1 MSPDSHS
8 SSQSETTSNSLRPAY
23 MEDVNAA
30 TLAAM
35 EVLYERQII
44 DVADPETD
52 RLWDAISATLEKH
65 FNYPDYASYN

>member
-8 SSQSETTSNSLRPAY
+8 SSQSETTSNSLRSAY

-35 EVLYERQII
+35 EVLYERRII

-52 RLWDAISATLEKH
+52 RLWDAISVTLEKH

>member
-8 SSQSETTSNSLRPAY
+8 SLQSETTSNSLRSAY

-35 EVLYERQII
+35 EVLYERRII

-52 RLWDAISATLEKH
+52 RLWNSISVTLEKH

>member
-8 SSQSETTSNSLRPAY
+8 SSQSETTSNSLRSAH

-35 EVLYERQII
+35 EVLYERRII

-52 RLWDAISATLEKH
+52 RLWNSISATLEKH

>member
-1 MSPDSHS
+1 
-8 SSQSETTSNSLRPAY
+8 

-44 DVADPETD
+44 DAADPETD

>member
-8 SSQSETTSNSLRPAY
+8 SSQSETTSNSLRSAY

-35 EVLYERQII
+35 EVLYERRII

-52 RLWDAISATLEKH
+52 RLWNSISVTLEKH

>member
-1 MSPDSHS
+1 
-8 SSQSETTSNSLRPAY
+8 

-35 EVLYERQII
+35 EVLYERRII
-44 DVADPETD
+44 DAADPETD
-52 RLWDAISATLEKH
+52 RLWNSISVTLEKH